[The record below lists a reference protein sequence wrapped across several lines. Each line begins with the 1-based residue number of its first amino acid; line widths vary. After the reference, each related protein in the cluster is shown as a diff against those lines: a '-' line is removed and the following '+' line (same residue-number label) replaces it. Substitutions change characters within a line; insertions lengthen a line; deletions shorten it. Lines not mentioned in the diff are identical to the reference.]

1 MESITIQYETSKDC
15 NLTQIGGLLDSKG
28 YGIAVGKSNLIT
40 SRWPKL
46 KEELSMK
53 ILYLTENGE
62 LDKLKEKWWT
72 GTEVELKNFQFLC
85 IYYFVISLNQSVKL
99 LPTQ

>member
-72 GTEVELKNFQFLC
+72 GTEVEFEVSEFP
-85 IYYFVISLNQSVKL
+85 IFVYL
-99 LPTQ
+99 LHM